1 MSEMDAKSMVAR
13 VRDLPALPQALTDLL
28 VALQREDVAIDQL
41 AIRISR
47 DQALTAKALRLAN
60 CSFYGVAGRV
70 NSIHDAINVLG
81 IRSLTTA
88 LTAAAVA
95 GSFKR
100 PECRGFDLDA
110 YWRHS
115 MACALCAQAVAQTV
129 NLDPG
134 LAFTAGLLH
143 DIGRLALAAQFPAV
157 VEPAFAYRAKHD
169 IAMRDAER
177 HVLGFD
183 HTDVGALVAQHWHFA
198 GVVVDAIKCHHEPPD
213 SIKATLTDVIHMADN
228 IVHALDLA
236 NVTDELVPPLSL
248 DAWTRLALTESQCM
262 RVFERTETEL
272 DELCDA
278 LAL

>member
-1 MSEMDAKSMVAR
+1 MSGMDAKIMVAR

-100 PECRGFDLDA
+100 PDCRGFDLDA

-143 DIGRLALAAQFPAV
+143 DIGRLALAAQFPAA
-157 VEPAFAYRAKHD
+157 VEPAFAYRAKLD
-169 IAMRDAER
+169 VPMRDAER

-183 HTDVGALVAQHWHFA
+183 HAEVGALVAQHWHFA
-198 GVVVDAIKCHHEPPD
+198 GAVVDAIKWHHEPSD
-213 SIKATLTDVIHMADN
+213 SIKATLTDVVHVADN

-236 NVTDELVPPLSL
+236 NVTDELVPPLSP
-248 DAWTRLALTESQCM
+248 DAWTRLALTDSQCT
-262 RVFERTETEL
+262 RIFERTEIEL

>member
-1 MSEMDAKSMVAR
+1 MDAKAMVAR

-28 VALQREDVAIDQL
+28 LALQREDVAIDQL

-95 GSFKR
+95 GSFAR
-100 PECRGFDLDA
+100 PDCPGFDLNA
-110 YWRHS
+110 YWRHT
-115 MACALCAQAVAQTV
+115 MACALCAQSVAESV
-129 NLDPG
+129 HVDPG

-143 DIGRLALAAQFPAV
+143 DIGRLALAAQFPAAFA
-157 VEPAFAYRAKHD
+157 PAFAYRAKHD
-169 IAMRDAER
+169 VPMRDAER
-177 HVLGFD
+177 QVMGFD

-198 GVVVDAIKCHHEPPD
+198 PPVVEAIRCHHEPPD
-213 SIKATLTDVIHMADN
+213 AAQPTLTDVVHVADN
-228 IVHALDLA
+228 IAHALDLA
-236 NVTDELVPPLSL
+236 NAPDELVPPLSL
-248 DAWTRLALTESQCM
+248 AVWSRLDLTQAQCL
-262 RVFERTETEL
+262 RAFERTETEL
-272 DELCDA
+272 DELCEA
-278 LAL
+278 LAV